1 MPDAERP
8 ALDKNK
14 LDNQVEFPQ
23 APIEVPAEDRN
34 RRVKTYSTISYHWRS
49 CFPPQ
54 TCVSCDR
61 PRASQGI
68 RGSGCSERSRIV
80 HIIYS
85 LGDGTVLAGT
95 LLIAKISKKLPD

>member
-14 LDNQVEFPQ
+14 LVNQVEFPQ

-34 RRVKTYSTISYHWRS
+34 RRVKTYPTISYHWRS
-49 CFPPQ
+49 CLPPQ
-54 TCVSCDR
+54 TC
-61 PRASQGI
+61 
-68 RGSGCSERSRIV
+68 CSERSRIV
-80 HIIYS
+80 QITYS

-95 LLIAKISKKLPD
+95 LLIAKISKKLPE